1 MALQSNGV
9 VRRPEVGTGYRR
21 ARMAD
26 GGTIVLTFM
35 TYCVEEYKAH
45 KGLTGLQ
52 VEESFGR
59 YGVFDYIEKHYDF
72 LHTMGTEYIMN
83 DIDEFIAKA
92 RSETKKK

>member
-26 GGTIVLTFM
+26 GGTFGMSIVLTFM

-52 VEESFGR
+52 VEIVR
-59 YGVFDYIEKHYDF
+59 AIWGVR
-72 LHTMGTEYIMN
+72 LHRKVLRCFTHDGHRVYNE
-83 DIDEFIAKA
+83 
-92 RSETKKK
+92 